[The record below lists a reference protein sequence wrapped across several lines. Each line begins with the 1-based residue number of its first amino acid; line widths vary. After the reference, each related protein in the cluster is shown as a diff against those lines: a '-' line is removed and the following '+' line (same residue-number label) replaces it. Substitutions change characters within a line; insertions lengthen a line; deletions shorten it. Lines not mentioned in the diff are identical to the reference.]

1 MADRKPAKPPIPTWF
16 TIVAVLLSVALIGG
30 AFLLGYRQHLPEPEP
45 SPTPTPPL
53 TVPEMLGDYPMSESV
68 LPSESPQPDQREV
81 ARATYTDGVDKLVLI
96 LARPETKLE
105 QFMADAGVTD
115 LQIVSE
121 PSDEPS
127 EEETPAEGESPL
139 PTDGTVL
146 CGNSVDS
153 GFAACGRLRGNVGQ
167 IVFAGT
173 DVDATQVEELLLSVP

>member
-1 MADRKPAKPPIPTWF
+1 MAERKPAKPPIPTWF
-16 TIVAVLLSVALIGG
+16 TIVAVLVSVALIGG
-30 AFLLGYRQHLPEPEP
+30 AFFLGYRQHLPEPEP
-45 SPTPTPPL
+45 TPTPTPPL

-68 LPSESPQPDQREV
+68 LPSESPQPEQREV

-121 PSDEPS
+121 PQPS
-127 EEETPAEGESPL
+127 ESPSPAEGESPL
-139 PTDGTVL
+139 PADGTVL

-153 GFAACGRLRGNVGQ
+153 GFSACGRLKGNVGQ

-173 DVDATQVEELLLSVP
+173 DIDAATVEELLLTVP